1 MKVSLVVASGTHQG
15 KVVPIS
21 TPEFLIGREPQ
32 CNLRPASQAISKKHC
47 GIIVRDGKVSIIDY
61 GSTNGTLVNDVLIRD
76 EEVPVEDGTL
86 VMVGPLDFRIRIE
99 QTAAVLTPNDGTPFP
114 GASAEALA
122 AVKAVSASSASAT
135 PARDS
140 TPNPAARPATKSG
153 TGSSKELPALSATA
167 KDTGS
172 KEGAALKAAKPKT
185 DPPAPKPAPKPA
197 VSSSKITA
205 TSTSDED
212 SDSIAAMLLG
222 MDDGEDVPGGSTVM
236 EMPAAFAQETQT
248 GATTTKPGD
257 DKSKKATSR
266 EDMTNAANDILR
278 KMRRR
283 PT

>member
-21 TPEFLIGREPQ
+21 VPQFLIGREPQ

-47 GIIVRDGKVSIIDY
+47 GILVRDGKVSIIDY

-76 EEVPVEDGTL
+76 QEVPVEDGTL

-99 QTAAVLTPNDGTPFP
+99 QTAAVLTPSDGTPFP

-122 AVKAVSASSASAT
+122 AVKAVSA
-135 PARDS
+135 PAVPSRDS
-140 TPNPAARPATKSG
+140 TPNPAAKPAAKPSAG
-153 TGSSKELPALSATA
+153 TGSSREMPALSAAA
-167 KDTGS
+167 KEPGS
-172 KEGAALKAAKPKT
+172 KEAAALKAAKLKSE
-185 DPPAPKPAPKPA
+185 PPAPKPAPKPA
-197 VSSSKITA
+197 VGSSKITA
-205 TSTSDED
+205 TSTTDED

-248 GATTTKPGD
+248 GSTTTKPGD